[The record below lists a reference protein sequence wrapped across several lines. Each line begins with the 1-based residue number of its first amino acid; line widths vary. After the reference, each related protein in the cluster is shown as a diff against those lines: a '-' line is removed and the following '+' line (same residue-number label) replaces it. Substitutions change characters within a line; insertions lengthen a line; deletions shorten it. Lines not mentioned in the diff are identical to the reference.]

1 MTPWTVAHQAP
12 LSMEFSRQEYWSGL
26 PCPLPQNL
34 PDLRMEPM
42 SPAWAGE
49 FFTIELS
56 GKPTDLVAIEINSL
70 VSKTFTD
77 DGGFDADKK

>member
-1 MTPWTVAHQAP
+1 
-12 LSMEFSRQEYWSGL
+12 
-26 PCPLPQNL
+26 
-34 PDLRMEPM
+34 M

>member
-1 MTPWTVAHQAP
+1 
-12 LSMEFSRQEYWSGL
+12 
-26 PCPLPQNL
+26 
-34 PDLRMEPM
+34 MEPM

-49 FFTIELS
+49 FFTIESS

-70 VSKTFTD
+70 VSKNLTD